1 MSDLPPEI
9 TVLAAYCALSIPL
22 LFAVSALLTGAPL
35 APALARRRWPMTIT
49 AAAAGFCAALFALA
63 AYLLTPAPGPIILR
77 LPLTPATSGLAPSLR
92 IDGLTLAMLLLI
104 TFVGLAILR
113 FSRNYLSGDRPSHSH
128 TKPGPSPDPGQAR
141 YQRWFAATLAS
152 VSLLVVS
159 NQLLLLCAAW
169 IGASLSLHQLLTYYD
184 DRPRALLA
192 AHKKFLISR
201 LADICLLAGC
211 LILGLHFDSFQLDRI
226 FAHLP
231 ESPDRAQTIATVL
244 LAMAAILKCAQLPF
258 HGWLIQVM
266 EAPTPVSALLHAGI
280 VNIGG
285 FLMIRLAPV
294 MTGAT
299 TAQGLLVVV
308 GTATAVI
315 AALAMTTR
323 TSIKVALAWSTCA
336 QMGFMLMECGLGLYG
351 LALLH
356 LLAHSLYKAHA
367 FLGSGQTIQQT
378 RTLNMAP
385 SHHCS
390 LSPARLAATLAVVAL
405 LLTAGSILAGG
416 PDNSWPTDMIV
427 AIAVTGLVTDGAVRR
442 KTGGLATVLSGAVAL
457 VGLYIG
463 WHHAF
468 SLLIQTP
475 AAPEIPIWQRALIL
489 TGFCALFIINGLVR
503 SGTGRVLTDRLHPH
517 LYAGLY
523 LDEIFTRLTLRLWP
537 ARLPLRRGRSEQT
550 VPTQTSS
557 GVPS

>member
-1 MSDLPPEI
+1 MSSLPPEI
-9 TVLAAYCALSIPL
+9 TVLAAYGALIIPL
-22 LFAVSALLTGAPL
+22 LFAISALLTGGPL
-35 APALARRRWPMTIT
+35 PPVLARQRWPMTIT
-49 AAAAGFCAALFALA
+49 AAAAGFCAALYALA
-63 AYLLTPAPGPIILR
+63 AYLVMPDSGPVILR
-77 LPLTPATSGLAPSLR
+77 LPLGPATAGLDPSLR
-92 IDGLTLAMLLLI
+92 VDGLSLAMLLLI

-113 FSRNYLSGDRPSHSH
+113 FSRQYLAGDRPPHSH
-128 TKPGPSPDPGQAR
+128 VEPGPGPDPGQAR
-141 YQRWFAATLAS
+141 YQRWFGATLAS

-211 LILGLHFDSFQLDRI
+211 LSLGLHFDSFQLDRI
-226 FAHLP
+226 FAQLP
-231 ESPDRAQTIATVL
+231 GAPGHAQSVAAVL
-244 LAMAAILKCAQLPF
+244 LATAAILKCAQLPF

-285 FLMIRLAPV
+285 FLMIRLAPL
-294 MTGAT
+294 MAGAPA
-299 TAQGLLVVV
+299 AQGLLVVV

-315 AALAMTTR
+315 AALVMTTR

-336 QMGFMLMECGLGLYG
+336 QMGFMLMECGLGLYS

-367 FLGSGQTIQQT
+367 FLGSGQAVQQT
-378 RTLNMAP
+378 RSLAMAP
-385 SHHCS
+385 SHH
-390 LSPARLAATLAVVAL
+390 SPQTPIRLAATLAVLAL
-405 LLTAGSILAGG
+405 LLTVGGGLAGG
-416 PDNSWPTDMIV
+416 PGNSWPTDMIV
-427 AIAVTGLVTDGAVRR
+427 AIAVTGLLTDGAVTR
-442 KTGGLATVLSGAVAL
+442 KTGGLATVVSSAVAL
-457 VGLYIG
+457 IGLYIG

-468 SLLIQTP
+468 SLLLEAP
-475 AAPEIPIWQRALIL
+475 AAPEIPIWQSALIL
-489 TGFCALFIINGLVR
+489 TGFCTLFILNGLVR
-503 SGTGRVLTDRLHPH
+503 SGAGRALTDRLHPH

-537 ARLPLRRGRSEQT
+537 ARLPLRRARAEQT
-550 VPTQTSS
+550 VPTQTSP